1 VLTGVGPLT
10 VTQPRV
16 DDRPVDDRPVD
27 DRRADEDGVRFRFT
41 AKILPPHLRK
51 TKAIEDPVPWLH
63 LREISSGEMGDAL
76 VHLGFDRNGLS
87 AATVTRMTEVWQAE
101 YAEWN
106 KRDLTGKR
114 YVYLWA
120 DGIYFGVRFT
130 GDRPCV
136 LFLMN
141 ATEDGTKELAAVRRR
156 RFVMTDGQRESQ
168 TSWTALLDAKNRG
181 LTEAPELATGDGS
194 LGFWLALAKVF
205 PETRHQRCWVHKTA
219 NLLDKLPMGEQPGA
233 KAKLHEIRK
242 AGTRGEATG
251 VFDEFVAT

>member
-1 VLTGVGPLT
+1 MLTGVGPLT

-16 DDRPVDDRPVD
+16 DDRPVDDR
-27 DRRADEDGVRFRFT
+27 RADGDGVQFRFT
-41 AKILPPHLRK
+41 AKILPSHLRK
-51 TKAIEDPVPWLH
+51 TKAIEDPVPWQH
-63 LREISSGEMGDAL
+63 LRRSSTGEMGDAL

-87 AATVTRMTEVWQAE
+87 AATVTRMTEVWRAE

-120 DGIYFGVRFT
+120 DGIYFRVRLT

-181 LTEAPELATGDGS
+181 LTEAPELETGDGS

-219 NLLDKLPMGEQPGA
+219 NPLDKLPMGEQPGA

-242 AGTRGEATG
+242 AGTRSEATKA
-251 VFDEFVAT
+251 FDVFVAIYGVK